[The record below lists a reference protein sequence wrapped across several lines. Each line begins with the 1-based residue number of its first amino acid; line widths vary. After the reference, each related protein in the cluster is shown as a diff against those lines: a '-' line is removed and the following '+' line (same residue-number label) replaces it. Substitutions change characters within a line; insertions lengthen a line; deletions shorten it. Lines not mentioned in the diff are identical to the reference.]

1 VRGFGGGQKGSSVM
15 ETGPNAVE
23 HMTGT
28 SDEVRAGGDFR
39 GGLGSG
45 GGVRMSGETEGSML
59 PGCFFSEG
67 GGVEGVF
74 NGIGGFWVWAGSV
87 DAVEASSEESQVISG
102 VEGVFGGIFG
112 GFWVWVGSMDV
123 VEASSKESRV
133 ISGEPVTPCGC

>member
-1 VRGFGGGQKGSSVM
+1 
-15 ETGPNAVE
+15 
-23 HMTGT
+23 
-28 SDEVRAGGDFR
+28 
-39 GGLGSG
+39 
-45 GGVRMSGETEGSML
+45 ML